1 MVTVKERKGNMDKVF
16 NCWICKEPLGEID
29 IDAGIFDE
37 RYTELVNNHSC
48 KTWTEIPL
56 SETEEVHTA

>member
-1 MVTVKERKGNMDKVF
+1 MDKVF
-16 NCWICKEPLGEID
+16 NCIICKEPLGEID

-48 KTWTEIPL
+48 KTWTQISPNIKIGQIFE
-56 SETEEVHTA
+56 SEDE